1 MQRKEHD
8 LTQSQHLS
16 KISIPATIRGPC
28 AVMIFMHSRHSIF
41 GEKNDLFVG
50 SSPPLSQQKTKQTIY
65 DFMTEISA
73 LCLPSSFKT
82 CTSYFK
88 PWGKYMSISCLLTIS
103 SLVVSPSIHGCSLL
117 AQTCFQEHSW
127 DFGWLG
133 GSNGGFFTLR
143 IQRIHDGNVCEVFSQ
158 QKHVVECCKNKNHR
172 E

>member
-1 MQRKEHD
+1 
-8 LTQSQHLS
+8 
-16 KISIPATIRGPC
+16 
-28 AVMIFMHSRHSIF
+28 MIFMHWRQSIF
-41 GEKNDLFVG
+41 GGEKTT
-50 SSPPLSQQKTKQTIY
+50 SSSIRHPPESQQKNKTNHLHFT
-65 DFMTEISA
+65 TEIRA
-73 LCLPSSFKT
+73 LCLPSFFKT

-158 QKHVVECCKNKNHR
+158 QKPCC
-172 E
+172 